1 MTEPVN
7 GFEDYDRAVVA
18 ALRARLASDG
28 IALDSIL
35 RSVDLCTFS
44 EHLLTWTVAYA
55 SRNEGG
61 RHALD
66 TLLRVWLQETG
77 EAV

>member
-1 MTEPVN
+1 VSSPN

-18 ALRARLASDG
+18 ALRARLACDG
-28 IALDSIL
+28 VGLDSIL
-35 RSVDLCTFS
+35 RSVEPHSFV
-44 EHLLTWTVAYA
+44 EHVLTWTVAYA
-55 SRNEGG
+55 SHCAGG

-66 TLLRVWLQETG
+66 TLLRTYLQETG